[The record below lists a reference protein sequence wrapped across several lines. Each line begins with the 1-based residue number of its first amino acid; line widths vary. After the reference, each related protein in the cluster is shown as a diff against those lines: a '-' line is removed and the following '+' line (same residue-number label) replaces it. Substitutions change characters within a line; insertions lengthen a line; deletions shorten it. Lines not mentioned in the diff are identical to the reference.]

1 MEGELF
7 FCVQCV
13 LVSQPSFPMR
23 ITFSLLIGL
32 CKTVRRTNAG
42 RVDGSI
48 GPRHVYPVAMRR
60 TRVCPGERAFLLPP
74 AHPRNLGG
82 VLDAFRA
89 RWGGGLDGL
98 VGISE
103 PPFSQT
109 FSRAYTLS
117 RKHLNSF
124 IPTCV
129 QVPHAL
135 RRMKSIAF
143 GDERA
148 NGLHFD
154 RIAAGTPTPCD
165 EEQAQNRSGKS
176 GEVCNPQT
184 GSIKVFLFFFDSE
197 RASFDIFSHVRIDSA
212 HVTGD
217 A

>member
-1 MEGELF
+1 MNSSFACNACWFPNLASLCELHF
-7 FCVQCV
+7 HCSLDCARRYGGRTRGAWMAALVPATCTRSLCAEQECVRGKGPFCCH
-13 LVSQPSFPMR
+13 PHTPEP
-23 ITFSLLIGL
+23 GGD
-32 CKTVRRTNAG
+32 VRRLSGA
-42 RVDGSI
+42 V
-48 GPRHVYPVAMRR
+48 
-60 TRVCPGERAFLLPP
+60 
-74 AHPRNLGG
+74 
-82 VLDAFRA
+82 
-89 RWGGGLDGL
+89 GGGGRDAL

-103 PPFSQT
+103 PPFPQT

-184 GSIKVFLFFFDSE
+184 GSIKVFLFFF
-197 RASFDIFSHVRIDSA
+197 
-212 HVTGD
+212 
-217 A
+217 